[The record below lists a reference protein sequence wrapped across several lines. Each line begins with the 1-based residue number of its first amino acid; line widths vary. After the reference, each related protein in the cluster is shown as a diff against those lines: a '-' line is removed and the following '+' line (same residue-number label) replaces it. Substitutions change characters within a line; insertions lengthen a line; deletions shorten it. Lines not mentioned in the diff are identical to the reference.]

1 MNDNDKAAWEAPEIE
16 PLTDIDT
23 RADQA
28 DISVRNLNGPIG
40 SWVP

>member
-1 MNDNDKAAWEAPEIE
+1 MNDKAEWETPEIE

-28 DISVRNLNGPIG
+28 DITVRNGGIVSPVG
-40 SWVP
+40 

>member
-1 MNDNDKAAWEAPEIE
+1 MNDKAEWETPEIE

-28 DISVRNLNGPIG
+28 DISVRNGTET
-40 SWVP
+40 SHST

>member
-1 MNDNDKAAWEAPEIE
+1 MNDTDKAAWETPEIE

-28 DISVRNLNGPIG
+28 DISVRNGRESSISL
-40 SWVP
+40 

>member
-1 MNDNDKAAWEAPEIE
+1 MNDKAEWQTPEIE

-28 DISVRNLNGPIG
+28 DIAVGNANGISG
-40 SWVP
+40 